1 MYAPS
6 ELDLLIL
13 KEIRQKEGQSIR
25 EVCTR
30 FFPRYSEPWIR
41 ERIRLLIISGYLER
55 IPKGYA
61 HGLRITHT
69 GQEVLLVEAAV

>member
-13 KEIRQKEGQSIR
+13 KEIKQKEGKSIR

-30 FFPRYSEPWIR
+30 FFPGYSEPWIR
-41 ERIRLLIISGYLER
+41 ERVRLLTITGYLEITSR
-55 IPKGYA
+55 GYA
-61 HGLRITHT
+61 HALQVTPRGREI
-69 GQEVLLVEAAV
+69 LLEAAV

>member
-13 KEIRQKEGQSIR
+13 KEIRQKEGRSIR

-30 FFPRYSEPWIR
+30 FFPEYSEPWIR
-41 ERIRLLIISGYLER
+41 ERIRLLTITGYLEVTS
-55 IPKGYA
+55 KGYA
-61 HGLRITHT
+61 HALQITPR
-69 GQEVLLVEAAV
+69 GREVLLVEAPA